1 MTVSTYDDGNS
12 EGGASPPIDR
22 PMDTTRR
29 SGLSKAIKQSI
40 PQFILD
46 EYPLMVEFLEAYYE
60 WMDQQGNPLEFM
72 QNAPRYFD
80 VDTTTAEFLEHF
92 KSNFLYGFP
101 KNLYVHEDRR
111 IDETALVKNIRQFY
125 QIKGNEKSIQLLFKI
140 ITDSDIL
147 IEYPRE
153 LMFNISSANYV
164 NYHKMCVLKDYA
176 NQSAGFDPTKVDG
189 LILNQYEGVV
199 TVTASATMLA
209 AYDVSEAGRE
219 YTVFLVSNPT
229 GRFTASS
236 SSPVELV
243 QNGQAF
249 RFYLVDIT
257 TGASVVS
264 GGAGYAVGEFLTFG
278 TATGDR
284 IRGFV
289 SRTDAQGKIEAV
301 SLFSNPVVYRGSTGF
316 AVSSP
321 YGTGAA
327 LSLNTG
333 PVSSSVQSYLNDKNL
348 LGGSSRIQDSFR
360 YQQFSY
366 VVKSRRSLEEYL
378 DAVRRVI
385 HPSGFILF
393 NELHNNIYSLRPTEY
408 KTRAMAY
415 ERTSIGSYARYGLK
429 STDGAGDTGGWNP
442 WLGAGDPNPTKS
454 WGQVFGVWTDATG
467 AVNPSDRL
475 SEHPNRLYRPYD
487 AAYSEDSLSAT
498 GSVPFAPGITFL
510 PNPDETQIAGVT
522 VWVVMPH
529 PATRKITEIPEGTE
543 FRNITIEQMLR
554 LPVPVLT

>member
-1 MTVSTYDDGNS
+1 MTVSIYDDGNS
-12 EGGASPPIDR
+12 EGGISPPIDR

-29 SGLSKAIKQSI
+29 SGLSKAVKQSI

-101 KNLYVHEDRR
+101 KNLYVHQDKR
-111 IDETALVKNIRQFY
+111 IDETVLVKNIRQFY

-189 LILNQYEGVV
+189 LVLNQYEGVV

-209 AYDVSEAGRE
+209 AYDVSEAGSE

-229 GRFTASS
+229 GRFVASS

-257 TGASVVS
+257 SGASVVS

-278 TATGDR
+278 SATGDR

-301 SLFSNPVVYRGSTGF
+301 SLFSNPVVYRGSTAF
-316 AVSSP
+316 AISSP

-327 LSLNTG
+327 LSLDTG
-333 PVSSSVQSYLNDKNL
+333 PVSSSVQSYLDDKNL

-378 DAVRRVI
+378 DAVRQVI

-415 ERTSIGSYARYGLK
+415 ERTSIGSYAGYALK
-429 STDGAGDTGGWNP
+429 LIDGGGDTGGWNP
-442 WLGAGDPNPTKS
+442 DFFGNPNPGAF
-454 WGQVFGVWTDATG
+454 WGQVFGVWSDATG

-475 SEHPNRLYRPYD
+475 SNADIPKEYRAYD
-487 AAYSEDSLSAT
+487 AEYNDLSAT

-522 VWVVMPH
+522 VWIVMPH
-529 PATRKITEIPEGTE
+529 PAERKGEIPKGTS
-543 FRNITIEQMLR
+543 FADIKIEQMLR
-554 LPVPVLT
+554 LPVPVIT